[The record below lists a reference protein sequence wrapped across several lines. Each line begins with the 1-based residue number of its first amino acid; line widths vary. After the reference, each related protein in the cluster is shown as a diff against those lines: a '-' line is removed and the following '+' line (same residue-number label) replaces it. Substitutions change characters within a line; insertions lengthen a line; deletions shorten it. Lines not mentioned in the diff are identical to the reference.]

1 MLVSLD
7 FLKNV
12 LNGFKKDIEQD
23 INTLKNVGKIEPSD
37 TDIPIVNLNG
47 SIPINKNEVFCVLDY
62 SSLTDSFRA
71 YAKIKIQGNISTSFP
86 KKNFSIE
93 LYSDESTLI
102 PFNKEFK
109 NWGAHNEYVLKANWI
124 DHLHARNIASANLWA
139 DIVRNRND
147 FDSLPKEYKNS
158 PNMCAIDGFP
168 IKVYANGE
176 YQGIYTWNIP
186 KKTWMFNMDKSNPNH
201 VVLQGNVN
209 DLGDYS
215 REFNP
220 CNFNVLWDGKDSN
233 SSWTIEEGNESDTLT
248 TSFNKIT
255 KSLMAIDDSDV
266 YNYPVNITY
275 TDFGE
280 FADINGAYLASK
292 DLNNDEIDIFNELI
306 VGNIYDILWDGVSYK
321 CTCMSESQLEGSYYF
336 GNLSIANPSF
346 ENTGEPFIIMYQFVS
361 PVLLGVVTTD
371 EGTTHT
377 FTISNKEAV
386 NNELKSIIA
395 SSGLEDV
402 LDIQSAINYFI
413 FQNVIFGH
421 DNFGNNLLFLTYDM
435 NKWYMTAYDM
445 DSTYDLNYDG
455 TILNQ
460 VNGILPDDGLN
471 KFSLLFSI
479 LNSFYKNELTATYK
493 ELRKSVLSY
502 SNIISKF
509 EKILSVI
516 DDDVRI
522 EDTIPYPEIPSVT
535 ENTFVNLK
543 KYLKARLEMLDR
555 YFDGME
561 V

>member
-1 MLVSLD
+1 MLVSLE

-23 INTLKNVGKIEPSD
+23 INISRNIGKIEPSD

-47 SIPINKNEVFCVLDY
+47 SIPTNRNEVFCVLDY

-71 YAKIKIQGNISTSFP
+71 YAKIKIQGRISTSFP
-86 KKNFSIE
+86 KKNFAIE
-93 LYSDESTLI
+93 LFSDEGTLI

-139 DIVRNRND
+139 DIVRNRSD
-147 FDSLPKEYKNS
+147 FDSLPDEYKNS

-201 VVLQGNVN
+201 VVLQGNAN
-209 DLGDYS
+209 DLGDES
-215 REFNP
+215 KAINP
-220 CNFNVLWDGKDSN
+220 CNFNTLWDGEDSD
-233 SSWTIEEGNESDTLT
+233 SSWTIEEGKASEALT
-248 TSFNKIT
+248 NSFNRIPEA
-255 KSLMAIDDSDV
+255 LM
-266 YNYPVNITY
+266 
-275 TDFGE
+275 
-280 FADINGAYLASK
+280 
-292 DLNNDEIDIFNELI
+292 
-306 VGNIYDILWDGVSYK
+306 
-321 CTCMSESQLEGSYYF
+321 Q
-336 GNLSIANPSF
+336 IANYGTGK
-346 ENTGEPFIIMYQFVS
+346 EN
-361 PVLLGVVTTD
+361 
-371 EGTTHT
+371 
-377 FTISNKEAV
+377 
-386 NNELKSIIA
+386 
-395 SSGLEDV
+395 LENA
-402 LDIQSAINYFI
+402 LDIQSAINYLI
-413 FQNVIFGH
+413 FQEVLFGI
-421 DNFGNNLLFLTYDM
+421 DGLGNNLMLITYDLK
-435 NKWYMTAYDM
+435 KWYLSAYDM
-445 DSTYDLNYDG
+445 DSTLDLNYDG
-455 TILNQ
+455 TMLKNPNGMLLN
-460 VNGILPDDGLN
+460 GDGLN
-471 KFSLLFSI
+471 KFSFLFACLSLSEI
-479 LNSFYKNELTATYK
+479 YRDRFVSTYK

-509 EKILSVI
+509 EKIVSVI

-522 EDTIPYPEIPSVT
+522 EDTVPYPEIPSVT